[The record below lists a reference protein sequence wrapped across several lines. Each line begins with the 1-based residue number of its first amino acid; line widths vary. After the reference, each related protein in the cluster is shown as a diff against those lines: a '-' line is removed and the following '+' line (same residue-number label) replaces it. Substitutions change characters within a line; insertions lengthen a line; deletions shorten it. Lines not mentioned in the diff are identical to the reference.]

1 MSESVAPPDGPKE
14 RFIARLVSFLTRMLY
29 REIDVHWV
37 EPPPE
42 SGPQL
47 TVANHF
53 GGVADAIVLFSVS
66 PRRPGVI
73 ARSVIWKPPLVGRL
87 MNWIGAIPVHKADD
101 DGGAGSSNDQMFRS
115 CYAALREGGHLLIFP
130 EGVTRNEPSMAP
142 VKTGAARIALGARAT
157 GAEGLTIVPIGIHY
171 EDKALLRS
179 RIVVNGGRPIDLDAA
194 VAAMSAAE
202 GSAPVTADDRE
213 AVHALTDEIAEHL
226 RTVAPDYA
234 DWGEAH
240 ALSSAAEVT
249 LRAQLDDPSAPVPI
263 GLRDR
268 LANALADRPPSR
280 RAAIVD
286 AVHTYERDLEAL
298 GVTDA
303 DLHQRASARRLST
316 RLVVQL
322 VAGLLLLPFA
332 VVGAVLNALPLLVV
346 WLVGRRRMSAS
357 LAATV
362 KPVAAIGAFGAMWTV
377 VAWSVLREW
386 GAAGLAASIVLLPV
400 YLTAT
405 LIVGERLVLAW
416 RALRRH
422 LRTRHHGPPTAVL
435 AQERAAVIESVLAR

>member
-1 MSESVAPPDGPKE
+1 MTEAAAPGGAKD
-14 RFIARLVSFLTRMLY
+14 RFIARLVSFLTRTLY

-53 GGVADAIVLFSVS
+53 GGVADAIVLLAVS

-87 MNWIGAIPVHKADD
+87 LDWIGAIPVHKADD
-101 DGGAGSSNDQMFRS
+101 AGGAGSSNDQMFRS
-115 CYAALREGGHLLIFP
+115 CYDALSDGGHLLIFP

-179 RIVVNGGRPIDLDAA
+179 RIVVNGGRPIDLDRT
-194 VAAMSAAE
+194 VDAMSAVEA
-202 GSAPVTADDRE
+202 SAPVSADDRE
-213 AVHALTDEIAEHL
+213 AVRVLTGEIAERL

-234 DWGEAH
+234 DWDEAH

-249 LRAQLDDPSAPVPI
+249 LRAQLDDPSQPVPV

-268 LANALADRPPSR
+268 LANALADRPPER

-286 AVHTYERDLEAL
+286 AVHAYERDLEAL

-316 RLVVQL
+316 RLAVQL
-322 VAGLLLLPFA
+322 VAGVLLLPFA
-332 VVGAVLNALPLLVV
+332 VVGAVVNALPLLVV

-357 LAATV
+357 MAATV
-362 KPVAAIGAFGAMWTV
+362 KPVAAIVAFGATWAV
-377 VAWSVLREW
+377 VAWGALREW
-386 GAAGLAASIVLLPV
+386 GAPGLAASIVLLPV

-422 LRTRHHGPPTAVL
+422 LRTRRGGPPTAVL
-435 AQERAAVIESVLAR
+435 AEERRAVIERVVAR

>member
-1 MSESVAPPDGPKE
+1 MSESVAPPDGPKD
-14 RFIARLVSFLTRMLY
+14 RFIARIVSFLTRMLY

-53 GGVADAIVLFSVS
+53 GGVADAIVLFAVS

-115 CYAALREGGHLLIFP
+115 CYVALREGGHLLIFP

-157 GAEGLTIVPIGIHY
+157 GADGLTIVPIGIHY

-179 RIVVNGGRPIDLDAA
+179 RIVVNGGRPIDLDAT
-194 VAAMSAAE
+194 VVAMSAAE
-202 GSAPVTADDRE
+202 GSASVTADDRE
-213 AVHALTDEIAEHL
+213 AVRALTDGIAERL

-234 DWGEAH
+234 DWEEAH

-249 LRAQLDDPSAPVPI
+249 LRAQLDDPSEPVPI

-268 LANALADRPPSR
+268 LANALADRAPSR
-280 RAAIVD
+280 RSAIVD

-316 RLVVQL
+316 RLMVQL
-322 VAGLLLLPFA
+322 VAGLVLLPFA
-332 VVGAVLNALPLLVV
+332 IVGAVVNALPLLVV
-346 WLVGRRRMSAS
+346 WLVGHRRMSAS

-362 KPVAAIGAFGAMWTV
+362 KPVAAIAAFGAMWTV
-377 VAWSVLREW
+377 VAWSVFREW
-386 GAAGLAASIVLLPV
+386 GATGLAASIVLLPV

-405 LIVGERLVLAW
+405 LIVAERLVLAW

-422 LRTRHHGPPTAVL
+422 LRTRYHGPPTAVL
-435 AQERAAVIESVLAR
+435 AEERAAVIESVLAR